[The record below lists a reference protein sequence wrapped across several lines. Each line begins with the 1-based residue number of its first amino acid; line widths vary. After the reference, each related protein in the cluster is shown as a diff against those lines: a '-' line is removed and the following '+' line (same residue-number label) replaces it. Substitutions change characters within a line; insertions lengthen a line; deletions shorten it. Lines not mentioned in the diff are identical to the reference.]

1 LIAGRLN
8 GENTSVDDLDWL
20 PYEPR
25 LMELLDL
32 KKNGC
37 RGRTKL
43 GKAQVPI
50 QIA

>member
-1 LIAGRLN
+1 LTARRIG
-8 GENTSVDDLDWL
+8 GENTSVGDLNW
-20 PYEPR
+20 PFHKAR
-25 LMELLDL
+25 LTELLDF
-32 KKNGC
+32 KKSRC